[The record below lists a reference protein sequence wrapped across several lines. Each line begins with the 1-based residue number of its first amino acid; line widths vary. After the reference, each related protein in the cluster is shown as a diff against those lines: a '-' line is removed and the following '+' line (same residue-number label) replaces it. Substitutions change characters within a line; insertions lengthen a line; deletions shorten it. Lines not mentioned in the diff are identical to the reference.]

1 MSRVHVVLV
10 PGFFGFANLGDLTY
24 FGHVHAYLQTAY
36 AARGIEPVI
45 HVIRAQPTAS
55 LPRRATRLLET
66 LRIEVADDAP
76 IHLVGHSSG
85 GLDCRL
91 LLSPGVRLPTAEPI
105 EPTAS
110 RVTAVVGVSTPHRGT
125 PVASF
130 FATRLGARL
139 LEVLSVG
146 TMAALRFGRL
156 PLSVLFGLGGVYSR
170 LDDLGANSA
179 LLDQLFTDLLGE
191 FTPERRDAI
200 DRFLADVRS
209 DRALLTQLM
218 PEAMDAL
225 AAMLQDRPGVRYGS
239 VVARADPPTLG
250 SWLAPGLDPTAHVS
264 HLLYRALHATA
275 SDPHARLPPLAP
287 DAVARLRE
295 AYGALPDPADSDGV
309 VPTLSQTHG
318 ACLHAARGDHLDV
331 IGHFG
336 DTTRTPPHFDWLVT
350 GSGFD
355 RARFEALWDAVAD
368 FLVTGARPASAAGS
382 AESTP

>member
-10 PGFFGFANLGDLTY
+10 PGFFGFANLGDLAY
-24 FGHVHAYLQTAY
+24 FGHVHAYLGTAY
-36 AARGIEPVI
+36 AARGLDPVM
-45 HVIRAQPTAS
+45 HVVRSQPTAS
-55 LPRRATRLLET
+55 LPQRTARLVET
-66 LRIEVADDAP
+66 LRIEIADDAP

-91 LLSPGVRLPTAEPI
+91 LLSPGVVLPTDESSEPV
-105 EPTAS
+105 AS

-125 PVASF
+125 PVATF

-139 LEVLSVG
+139 LEVLSVA

-156 PLSVLFGLGGVYSR
+156 PLSVLLALGGVYAR
-170 LDDLGANSA
+170 LDDLGANST

-200 DRFLADVRS
+200 TRFLADVRS

-218 PEAMDAL
+218 PEAMEAISATL
-225 AAMLQDRPGVRYGS
+225 LDRPGVRYGS
-239 VVARADPPTLG
+239 VVARADPPTLT

-264 HLLYRALHATA
+264 HLAYRALHAAA
-275 SDPHARLPPLAP
+275 SDRHARLPALDPAT
-287 DAVARLRE
+287 VARLRD
-295 AYGALPDPADSDGV
+295 AYGTLPDPTDSDGV
-309 VPTLSQTHG
+309 VPTLAQTHG

-368 FLVTGARPASAAGS
+368 FLTGARPASAAGS
-382 AESTP
+382 AGSTP